1 MKNFILGFSFLI
13 GLVYLKEWNV
23 DSMIEYAKKK
33 LSWGFDDHGIF
44 NPDDLITYNESKL
57 IEKELNSFAKNFYI
71 FPYIYI
77 VNKLEINDYS
87 DESLYKF
94 IDSFINKLIKNTA
107 IHNKDYTLII
117 LLVTEKE
124 KLFIYIGDK
133 LSKKILKENCLQI
146 INSFSKDIKEK
157 KYGKVL
163 QYALYNVAD
172 FYEESLFLDDIEDKK
187 SKRGKDIEK
196 DDEIINDNNTID
208 DKKNKNNQNQN
219 YYFILFI
226 IIGFLLILLA
236 LTIFFCLKLAKKLRK
251 ISSSQVDYQVLNKI

>member
-124 KLFIYIGDK
+124 KLFIYIGDR

-187 SKRGKDIEK
+187 SKRGKDLDK
-196 DDEIINDNNTID
+196 DDEIIHDN
-208 DKKNKNNQNQN
+208 KENQNNN
-219 YYFILFI
+219 YYLILFI
-226 IIGFLLILLA
+226 IIGLLLIILI

-251 ISSSQVDYQVLNKI
+251 MNSSQVDYQILNKI

>member
-1 MKNFILGFSFLI
+1 MKKV
-13 GLVYLKEWNV
+13 LVYLKEWNV

-124 KLFIYIGDK
+124 KLFIYIGDR

-187 SKRGKDIEK
+187 SKRGKDLDK
-196 DDEIINDNNTID
+196 DDEIIHDN
-208 DKKNKNNQNQN
+208 KENQNNN
-219 YYFILFI
+219 YYLILFI
-226 IIGFLLILLA
+226 IIGLLLIILI

-251 ISSSQVDYQVLNKI
+251 MNSSQVDYQILNKI

>member
-187 SKRGKDIEK
+187 SKRGKDLDK
-196 DDEIINDNNTID
+196 DDEIIHDN
-208 DKKNKNNQNQN
+208 KENQNNN
-219 YYFILFI
+219 YYLILLI
-226 IIGFLLILLA
+226 IIGLLLIILI

-251 ISSSQVDYQVLNKI
+251 MNSSQVDYQILNKI

>member
-117 LLVTEKE
+117 LLVTKKE

-187 SKRGKDIEK
+187 SKRGKDLDK
-196 DDEIINDNNTID
+196 DDEIIHDN
-208 DKKNKNNQNQN
+208 KENQNNN
-219 YYFILFI
+219 YYLILFI
-226 IIGFLLILLA
+226 IIGLLLIILI

-251 ISSSQVDYQVLNKI
+251 MNSSQVDYQILNKI

>member
-187 SKRGKDIEK
+187 SKRGKDLDK
-196 DDEIINDNNTID
+196 DDEIIHDN
-208 DKKNKNNQNQN
+208 KENQNNN
-219 YYFILFI
+219 YYLILFI
-226 IIGFLLILLA
+226 IIGLLLIILI

-251 ISSSQVDYQVLNKI
+251 MNSSQVDYQILNKI

>member
-23 DSMIEYAKKK
+23 DSMVEYAKKK

-124 KLFIYIGDK
+124 KLFIYIGDR

-187 SKRGKDIEK
+187 SKRGKDLDK
-196 DDEIINDNNTID
+196 DDEIIHDN
-208 DKKNKNNQNQN
+208 KENQNNN
-219 YYFILFI
+219 YYLILFI
-226 IIGFLLILLA
+226 IIGLLLIILI

-251 ISSSQVDYQVLNKI
+251 MNSSQVDYQILNKI

>member
-1 MKNFILGFSFLI
+1 MKGFIFSFLF
-13 GLVYLKEWNV
+13 LFVYLKEWNV

-33 LSWGFDDHGIF
+33 LTWGFDDSGIF
-44 NPDDLITYNESKL
+44 NPDDLLTYNESQL
-57 IEKELNSFAKNFYI
+57 IEKELKGFAKSFYV

-77 VNKLEINDYS
+77 VNKLEINDLS
-87 DESLYKF
+87 DESLYN
-94 IDSFINKLIKNTA
+94 FINSFVDKLIKCTA
-107 IHNKDYTLII
+107 SKNKNYTLII
-117 LLVTEKE
+117 LLIAEKE
-124 KLFIYIGDK
+124 KLFIYTGEK
-133 LSKKILKENCLQI
+133 LKKKILKEYCLQI
-146 INSFSKDIKEK
+146 INILSKDIKDK
-157 KYGKVL
+157 KYSKVL

-251 ISSSQVDYQVLNKI
+251 VSSSQVDYQVLNKI